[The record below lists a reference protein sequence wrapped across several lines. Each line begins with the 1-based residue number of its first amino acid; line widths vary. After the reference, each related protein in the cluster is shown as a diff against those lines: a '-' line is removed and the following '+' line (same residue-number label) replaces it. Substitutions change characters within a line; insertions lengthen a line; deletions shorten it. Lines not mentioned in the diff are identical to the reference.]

1 MLSVITAKRSLFMG
15 VFLGLVISLN
25 KPNLVNLKPISK
37 YSMFYL
43 WLLTNIS
50 SFLIVN

>member
-25 KPNLVNLKPISK
+25 KPNLVNLKPICREFIVSGIR
-37 YSMFYL
+37 
-43 WLLTNIS
+43 NIQC
-50 SFLIVN
+50 FICGF